1 MKKPLIKHLEGK
13 QVKVWIDG
21 KPAPIEGKLLVVEDT
36 GIVLSNRKH
45 GTSVIDCRF
54 IKSISEVKECE
65 ELENDTQQ

>member
-1 MKKPLIKHLEGK
+1 MKKPLIVHLEGK

-36 GIVLSNRKH
+36 GIVLSSSK

-54 IKSISEVKECE
+54 IKSISEVKSCE
-65 ELENDTQQ
+65 ELEERQ